1 MSLYRTLG
9 ITLIGASI
17 FAAFNAMA
25 QEAPAAA
32 DATAVAASAAAAP
45 AADGPKWTGHV
56 DVVSRYILRGITDTY
71 GPSKPGGGNK
81 LADAPE
87 SDKPALQWGA
97 DWTHPSGFYLGYW
110 ASTINYSY
118 KALGKSYNDPS
129 ITDFQDDK
137 SIENDLYGSY
147 TGKIGDFGY
156 TVGMTGYVY
165 INGKNSDALETKL
178 GVSYGDFA
186 LNAQTLL
193 KDTVWG
199 NKGDTYWTLNY
210 TKPLPYDIT
219 LNASLGYYT
228 YHKEGKYLGTVNTS
242 TGVACGAGESFNVS
256 ACVPGNAPSG
266 SGFRHLIVGI
276 TQPIGST
283 GVTWGLQGLIGGENR
298 FSVNQSSKLLASLS
312 YGF

>member
-1 MSLYRTLG
+1 MSFYRTVGL
-9 ITLIGASI
+9 TLAGASI
-17 FAAFNAMA
+17 FAASGAMA
-25 QEAPAAA
+25 QEAP
-32 DATAVAASAAAAP
+32 
-45 AADGPKWTGHV
+45 ADGPKWTGHV
-56 DVVSRYILRGITDTY
+56 DVVSRYVLRGITDTY
-71 GPSKPGGGNK
+71 GPSEPGGNK

-87 SDKPALQWGA
+87 SDKAALQWGV
-97 DWTHPSGFYLGYW
+97 DWSHPSGFYLGYW
-110 ASTINYSY
+110 ASTVNYSY
-118 KALGKSYNDPS
+118 KALGESYSDS
-129 ITDFQDDK
+129 GITDYQDDK
-137 SIENDLYGSY
+137 SIENDLYGGY

-165 INGKNSDALETKL
+165 INGKNSNALETKL

-193 KDTVWG
+193 KDVVWG

-228 YHKEGKYLGTVNTS
+228 YKKEGKYLGTVDTR
-242 TGVACGAGESFNVS
+242 TGVGCAAGESFNVN
-256 ACVPGNAPSG
+256 ACVAGNAPSG

-283 GVTWGLQGLIGGENR
+283 GVTWGLQGIIGGENR
-298 FSVNQSSKLLASLS
+298 FAVDQSDKLIASLS

>member
-1 MSLYRTLG
+1 MWFYRTIG
-9 ITLIGASI
+9 MSLIGASF
-17 FAAFNAMA
+17 FAAFNAMG
-25 QEAPAAA
+25 QEATVV
-32 DATAVAASAAAAP
+32 DASAAP
-45 AADGPKWTGHV
+45 VVDGPKWTGHV
-56 DVVSRYILRGITDTY
+56 DVVSSYILRGITDTY
-71 GPSKPGGGNK
+71 GPSKPGGGNE

-87 SDKPALQWGA
+87 SDRPALQWGA

-118 KALGKSYNDPS
+118 KALGKSHNDPS
-129 ITDFQDDK
+129 VTDFQDDK
-137 SIENDLYGSY
+137 SIENDLYGGY

-165 INGKNSDALETKL
+165 INGKNSNALETKL

-193 KDTVWG
+193 KDVVWG

-210 TKPLPYDIT
+210 TKPLLYDIM

-228 YHKEGKYLGTVNTS
+228 YRKEGKYLGTVDTR
-242 TGVACGAGESFNVS
+242 TGVDCAAGESFNVN
-256 ACVPGNAPSG
+256 ACMAGNAPSG
-266 SGFRHLIVGI
+266 SGFRHLIIGI

-298 FSVNQSSKLLASLS
+298 FSVNQDSKLLASLS

>member
-1 MSLYRTLG
+1 MSFYRT
-9 ITLIGASI
+9 TKVALIGAGLL
-17 FAAFNAMA
+17 AAFGAMA
-25 QEAPAAA
+25 QEA
-32 DATAVAASAAAAP
+32 AP
-45 AADGPKWTGHV
+45 AADAVTTTASAPTDDGPKLTGHI

-71 GPSKPGGGNK
+71 GPSKPGLGNK
-81 LADAPE
+81 GADAPE

-118 KALGKSYNDPS
+118 KKLGQSYSDPTV
-129 ITDFQDDK
+129 TDFQDDK
-137 SIENDLYGSY
+137 SIENDLYGGY

-156 TVGMTGYVY
+156 TVGMTGYLY
-165 INGKNSDALETKL
+165 YNGKNANALETKL

-210 TKPLPYDIT
+210 TKPLPHDIT
-219 LNASLGYYT
+219 LTASLGYYT
-228 YHKEGKYLGTVNTS
+228 YHKEGKYLGTVDTR
-242 TGVACGAGESFNVS
+242 TGVSCPAGQSFSVS
-256 ACVPGNAPSG
+256 ACVDGSAPTG
-266 SGFRHLIVGI
+266 SGFRHLIIGI
-276 TQPIGST
+276 TQPIANTSI
-283 GVTWGLQGLIGGENR
+283 TWGLQALIAGENR
-298 FSVNQSSKLLASLS
+298 FGVNQSNKLLASLS

>member
-1 MSLYRTLG
+1 MSLYRTLKM
-9 ITLIGASI
+9 TLI
-17 FAAFNAMA
+17 AAGLCTAFSAMA
-25 QEAPAAA
+25 QEAAPGA
-32 DATAVAASAAAAP
+32 DVSATAQAP
-45 AADGPKWTGHV
+45 APAPAEDGPKLTGHV

-71 GPSKPGGGNK
+71 GPSKPGLGNK
-81 LADAPE
+81 GADAPE

-118 KALGKSYNDPS
+118 KKLGQSYNDAS
-129 ITDFQDDK
+129 VTDFQDNK
-137 SIENDLYGSY
+137 SIENDLYGGY

-156 TVGMTGYVY
+156 TIGMTGYVY
-165 INGKNSDALETKL
+165 YNGKNSDALETKL

-199 NKGDTYWTLNY
+199 NKGDTYYTLNY
-210 TKPLPYDIT
+210 TKPLPHDIT
-219 LNASLGYYT
+219 LTASLGYYT
-228 YHKEGKYLGTVNTS
+228 YHKEGKFLGSVDTRTDTACPAGQSFSVN
-242 TGVACGAGESFNVS
+242 
-256 ACVPGNAPSG
+256 ACVDGGSPSG

-276 TQPIGST
+276 TQPIANTSI
-283 GVTWGLQGLIGGENR
+283 TWGLQGLIAGENR
-298 FSVNQSSKLLASLS
+298 FGVNQSNKLLASLS

>member
-1 MSLYRTLG
+1 MPLYRT
-9 ITLIGASI
+9 IKMTLVGASI
-17 FAAFNAMA
+17 FAAFNVMA
-25 QEAPAAA
+25 QEAPAA
-32 DATAVAASAAAAP
+32 P
-45 AADGPKWTGHV
+45 ADGPKWTGHV
-56 DVVSRYILRGITDTY
+56 DVVSSYVLRGITDTY
-71 GPSKPGGGNK
+71 NPSKPGFGNEG
-81 LADAPE
+81 ADAPE

-110 ASTINYSY
+110 GSTINYSY
-118 KALGKSYNDPS
+118 ERLGNSYSDRS
-129 ITDFQDDK
+129 ITTGFQNGK
-137 SIENDLYGSY
+137 SIENDLYGGY

-156 TVGMTGYVY
+156 TIGMTGYVY
-165 INGKNSDALETKL
+165 INGANANALETKL

-193 KDTVWG
+193 KDVVWG

-228 YHKEGKYLGTVNTS
+228 YTKEGKYLGTVDTL
-242 TGVACGAGESFNVS
+242 TGVACAAGTSFSVN
-256 ACVPGNAPSG
+256 ACLPGGAPSG

-276 TQPIGST
+276 TQPIANTSM
-283 GVTWGLQGLIGGENR
+283 TWGLQGIIGGENR
-298 FSVNQSSKLLASLS
+298 FSVDQGSKVVASLS